1 MKRIN
6 NYNNFKNISLINSD
20 SLINNDEFQRY
31 QKVYINILRKLN
43 INLHYS
49 SSYKLS
55 ISSLFIFVKKIIEID
70 ETINIEN
77 NVENIVL
84 ITISSISLLVKEDK
98 ENTSKIVS
106 LCNKNNISENDINKI
121 MRLILSIK
129 RLFSDVAKNFG
140 KNIKYTIDMLS
151 YTELFIPFIN
161 VTLSLINS
169 KIIDALLFI
178 DNSFNNIKDDDI
190 KYKMILNRIL
200 HKLFIIINNN
210 NKFQNVKNSNILRI
224 NDEFKSPMY
233 KNTKIQM

>member
-140 KNIKYTIDMLS
+140 KNIKYTTDMLS

-233 KNTKIQM
+233 KNNKIQL

>member
-233 KNTKIQM
+233 KNNKIQL